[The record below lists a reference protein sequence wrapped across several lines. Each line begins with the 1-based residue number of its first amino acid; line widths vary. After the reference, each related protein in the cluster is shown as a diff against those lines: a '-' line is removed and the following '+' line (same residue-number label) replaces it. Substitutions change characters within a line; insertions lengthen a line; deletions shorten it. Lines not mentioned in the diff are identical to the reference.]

1 MTSTSTRSTR
11 STRKPATPVVEPS
24 PIVTVTAPDPILAG
38 VTATTVT
45 GDHAFGMSLATVT
58 VDTLATLATAS
69 ADSDVTIAVGVA
81 LLTTGES
88 PVTTVDS
95 LAVTAEDW
103 PGKPLKRSALFQYRN
118 AGSWLLLTG
127 TSDYA
132 VGRAALSL
140 AANFSPVAKDA
151 VKAWRESVPAMSS
164 EEEARD
170 ALAAILV
177 RLDSDCRADR
187 AAKRTAAPKPGDTV
201 TGTVVGAKGT
211 RGPKDAPATPKDDAS
226 RLHAVLPILAAVKA
240 DGKPSDAMTTDAD
253 AILAHAVRIALAYGL
268 DVVGAVEAIVNA

>member
-1 MTSTSTRSTR
+1 MASTRTR
-11 STRKPATPVVEPS
+11 TRKPTAPVVEPS
-24 PIVTVTAPDPILAG
+24 PIVTVTTPDPVLAG
-38 VTATTVT
+38 VTATTVV
-45 GDHAFGMSLATVT
+45 GDHAFGMSLSTVT
-58 VDTLATLATAS
+58 VDTLATLATTT
-69 ADSDVTIAVGVA
+69 ADSDVTMAVGVA

-88 PVTTVDS
+88 PVTTVDD
-95 LAVTAEDW
+95 LVIVAETW

-151 VKAWRESVPAMSS
+151 VKAWRDSVPAMAS
-164 EEEARD
+164 EQDARD

-187 AAKRTAAPKPGDTV
+187 AAKRAAAPEAGGTV
-201 TGTVVGAKGT
+201 AGTVVGAGGAG
-211 RGPKDAPATPKDDAS
+211 GPKDAPATPKNDAS
-226 RLHAVLPILAAVKA
+226 RLHAALPILAAVKA
-240 DGKPSDAMTTDAD
+240 DGKPSDAMVTDAD
-253 AILAHAVRIALAYGL
+253 AILAQAVRIALAYGI
-268 DVVGAVEAIVNA
+268 DVAGTVAVMTNA

>member
-1 MTSTSTRSTR
+1 MASTSTR
-11 STRKPATPVVEPS
+11 TRKPTTPVVEPS
-24 PIVTVTAPDPILAG
+24 PVVAVTAPDPILSG
-38 VTATTVT
+38 VTATTVV

-81 LLTTGES
+81 LLTTGDS
-88 PVTTVDS
+88 PVTTVDA

-127 TSDYA
+127 TNDYA

-151 VKAWRESVPAMSS
+151 VKAWRESVPAMAS
-164 EEEARD
+164 EQDARD

-187 AAKRTAAPKPGDTV
+187 AAKRAAAPKPGDTV

-226 RLHAVLPILAAVKA
+226 RLHAALPILAAVKA

-253 AILAHAVRIALAYGL
+253 AILAHAVRIALAYGI
-268 DVVGAVEAIVNA
+268 DVAGIVATMTNA

>member
-1 MTSTSTRSTR
+1 MASTRTR
-11 STRKPATPVVEPS
+11 TRKPTTPVVEPS
-24 PIVTVTAPDPILAG
+24 PVVAVTAPDPILSG
-38 VTATTVT
+38 VTATTVV

-69 ADSDVTIAVGVA
+69 ADSDVTMAVGIA
-81 LLTTGES
+81 LLTTGDS
-88 PVTTVDS
+88 PVTTVDA

-103 PGKPLKRSALFQYRN
+103 PGKPLKRSAMFQYRN

-127 TSDYA
+127 TTDYA

-164 EEEARD
+164 EEEARA
-170 ALAAILV
+170 ALASILV
-177 RLDSDCRADR
+177 RLDRESRDAR
-187 AAKRTAAPKPGDTV
+187 AAARAAAPKAGDTV

-226 RLHAVLPILAAVKA
+226 RLHAALPILAAVKA

-268 DVVGAVEAIVNA
+268 DVAGTVTAMTNA

>member
-1 MTSTSTRSTR
+1 MTSTSTR
-11 STRKPATPVVEPS
+11 TRKPTAPKVEPGPVV
-24 PIVTVTAPDPILAG
+24 TVATPDPILAG
-38 VTATTVT
+38 VTATTVV
-45 GDHAFGMSLATVT
+45 GDHAFGMSLSTVT
-58 VDTLATLATAS
+58 VDTLATLATTT
-69 ADSDVTIAVGVA
+69 ADSDVTMAVGVA

-88 PVTTVDS
+88 PVTTVDD
-95 LAVTAEDW
+95 LVIVAETW

-127 TSDYA
+127 TNDYA

-151 VKAWRESVPAMSS
+151 VKAWRDSVPAMAS
-164 EEEARD
+164 EQEARD

-177 RLDSDCRADR
+177 RLDQDCRADR
-187 AAKRTAAPKPGDTV
+187 ATKRAAAPKPGDKV

-211 RGPKDAPATPKDDAS
+211 KGPKDAPVTPKDDAS

-268 DVVGAVEAIVNA
+268 DVAGIVATMTTA

>member
-1 MTSTSTRSTR
+1 MASTR
-11 STRKPATPVVEPS
+11 TRKPTTPVVEPS
-24 PIVTVTAPDPILAG
+24 PVVAVTAPDPILSG
-38 VTATTVT
+38 VTATTVV

-81 LLTTGES
+81 LLTTGDS
-88 PVTTVDS
+88 PVTTVDA

-164 EEEARD
+164 EEEARA
-170 ALAAILV
+170 ALASILV
-177 RLDSDCRADR
+177 RLDRESRDAR
-187 AAKRTAAPKPGDTV
+187 AAARAAAPKAGDTV
-201 TGTVVGAKGT
+201 TGTVVGKKGT
-211 RGPKDAPATPKDDAS
+211 TGPKATPADAPKTDSA

-240 DGKPSDAMTTDAD
+240 DGKPSDDMVAD
-253 AILAHAVRIALAYGL
+253 AEGILAHAVRIALALGI
-268 DVVGAVEAIVNA
+268 DVAGTVATLTAE

>member
-1 MTSTSTRSTR
+1 MASTRT
-11 STRKPATPVVEPS
+11 STRKPSAPKVEPG
-24 PIVTVTAPDPILAG
+24 PVVTVTTPDPILSG
-38 VTATTVT
+38 VTATTVV
-45 GDHAFGMSLATVT
+45 GDHAFGMSLDTVT
-58 VDTLATLATAS
+58 VDTLATLATTT
-69 ADSDVTIAVGVA
+69 ADSDVTMAVGVA
-81 LLTTGES
+81 LLTMGES
-88 PVTTVDS
+88 PVTTVDD
-95 LAVTAEDW
+95 LVIVAETW

-151 VKAWRESVPAMSS
+151 VRAWQDSVPAMAS
-164 EEEARD
+164 EQDARD

-187 AAKRTAAPKPGDTV
+187 AAKRAAAPKAGDTV
-201 TGTVVGAKGT
+201 TGTVVAKGT

-226 RLHAVLPILAAVKA
+226 RLHAVLPILAAIKA
-240 DGKPSDAMTTDAD
+240 DGKPSDAMVTDAD

-268 DVVGAVEAIVNA
+268 DVAGIVTPLTQA